1 MNLSPASETMA
12 YRIWGYCNPL
22 GWGQTC
28 ADVAQALDVSSQRVA
43 SIMRAKNWHD
53 RFVQKDRFS
62 NDISPVAL
70 ADDIGHAM
78 IQSRYAMIADE

>member
-1 MNLSPASETMA
+1 MNLSPASETLA

-28 ADVAQALDVSSQRVA
+28 ADVAQALDVSSHRVA
-43 SIMRAKNWHD
+43 SIMRAKNWQD
-53 RFVQKDRFS
+53 RFALISAFS
-62 NDISPVAL
+62 NDISPLAL